1 MIIELEQDAISRGA
15 DLTLLSQYPHE
26 SIVVFAPSC
35 LLQLV
40 ELRVDTHP
48 LSGKEFLVVEMRV
61 SVSQANPTIA
71 QTLTKRRAVVDELC
85 LGQVHLTRSTKGEEA
100 AALLGEDFAKGPL
113 SHDGLWYN
121 DDNNFRDAITHAL
134 KMAEERRGA
143 AEVPGGMLEVEQ
155 IESIDA
161 GAATA
166 SDSSEAAAPETAD
179 VEAEAEV
186 SDPAVSKRTGGKKKA
201 MVHPL

>member
-61 SVSQANPTIA
+61 SVSQANPTID
-71 QTLTKRRAVVDELC
+71 QTVTKRRAVVDELC
-85 LGQVHLTRSTKGEEA
+85 HCLGQV
-100 AALLGEDFAKGPL
+100 
-113 SHDGLWYN
+113 
-121 DDNNFRDAITHAL
+121 
-134 KMAEERRGA
+134 
-143 AEVPGGMLEVEQ
+143 
-155 IESIDA
+155 
-161 GAATA
+161 
-166 SDSSEAAAPETAD
+166 
-179 VEAEAEV
+179 
-186 SDPAVSKRTGGKKKA
+186 SKFK
-201 MVHPL
+201 